1 MPVPYWNRHF
11 ENFDFPL
18 DKSKNLVYIQNIVSK
33 RRFELCKGGFQVA
46 KQIEGVYDAVL
57 ACAKE
62 EFLDKGYQEASLRTI
77 AQKAGTSTGSIY
89 TRFGDKEG
97 LFEAIVQPAVTG
109 IMALVCEVQ
118 ETFHSFDSE
127 TQKQQ
132 VNQYSFSEMQ
142 RAVDYMY
149 DHFDEFC
156 LLLDSAHGTRFRN
169 FVDELA
175 QVEVDYTFK
184 FLEAVGCPIVQE
196 LPAARELL
204 HIVSTSYFEGVFEV
218 IRHRMDRETAGRYV
232 EQLERYNAAGFEALF
247 FPHQ

>member
-132 VNQYSFSEMQ
+132 VNQYSFSEM
-142 RAVDYMY
+142 
-149 DHFDEFC
+149 
-156 LLLDSAHGTRFRN
+156 
-169 FVDELA
+169 
-175 QVEVDYTFK
+175 
-184 FLEAVGCPIVQE
+184 
-196 LPAARELL
+196 
-204 HIVSTSYFEGVFEV
+204 
-218 IRHRMDRETAGRYV
+218 
-232 EQLERYNAAGFEALF
+232 
-247 FPHQ
+247 